1 MKCGKCVSLHKTHIK
16 NVIFLTFFALESMIE
31 RTILTSLKAWQT
43 RSDRKL
49 TVSHDIKQSK
59 QGDFLIDETYLFEV
73 GGAKKGF
80 TQIKDMPNS
89 YVAADD
95 LEIGFGNKIPLWLFG
110 MLY

>member
-1 MKCGKCVSLHKTHIK
+1 MTAITSAPDEG
-16 NVIFLTFFALESMIE
+16 SMRE
-31 RTILTSLKAWQT
+31 AYFTGQ
-43 RSDRKL
+43 L

-89 YVAADD
+89 YVAADN